1 MAAFHV
7 TRYIRPLEEVRADL
21 VARAR
26 VPTHPWPPHVQAR
39 EVERIFDEIHS
50 LDRDEWAA
58 AFCAVAQA
66 YEATAHAAERAGDA
80 AAAQANY
87 LRAYSYYRMGRY
99 PAPNSPGKRA
109 AYDKSVETFLA
120 AARYLDPPLERVT
133 MPFHGRPPSP
143 SSSPVKGRGESGERG
158 GEGDA
163 VVGYLRCP
171 SDASSPSE
179 GRARGGDR
187 VPVVVRWGGI
197 DSFKE
202 EWNAASVLARGLA
215 MIAIDMPGVGQAPIA
230 GSEDAERMFDAVF
243 DWIATRP
250 DLDATRV
257 GIIGG
262 STGGY
267 WAAKLAHTHHER
279 IRAAVNWGG
288 CAHHAF
294 TPEWIEQAQ
303 HGEYA
308 FELAETLACA
318 FGRSTF
324 EEWVEYAPSLS
335 LLDQGILDRPCAPLL
350 LVNGVDDTVF
360 PIADMHLL
368 LQHGSPKAARFFP
381 TGHMARTPQTEPM
394 VLDWLEAALRR

>member
-1 MAAFHV
+1 MAAFHI

-26 VPTHPWPPHVQAR
+26 VPTHPWPPHVEAR
-39 EVERIFDEIHS
+39 EVERIFGEIHS

-109 AYDKSVETFLA
+109 AYDKSVETFLV
-120 AARYLDPPLERVT
+120 AARYLDPPLARVI
-133 MPFHGRPPSP
+133 MPFQGRA
-143 SSSPVKGRGESGERG
+143 

-171 SDASSPSE
+171 PGEAKP
-179 GRARGGDR
+179 
-187 VPVVVRWGGI
+187 PVVVRWGGI

-267 WAAKLAHTHHER
+267 WATKLGHTHRER

-308 FELAETLACA
+308 LELAETLACA

-324 EEWVEYAPSLS
+324 EEWVDYAPRLS
-335 LLDQGILDRPCAPLL
+335 LLDQGILDGPCAPLL

-394 VLDWLEAALRR
+394 VLDWLERALRSS